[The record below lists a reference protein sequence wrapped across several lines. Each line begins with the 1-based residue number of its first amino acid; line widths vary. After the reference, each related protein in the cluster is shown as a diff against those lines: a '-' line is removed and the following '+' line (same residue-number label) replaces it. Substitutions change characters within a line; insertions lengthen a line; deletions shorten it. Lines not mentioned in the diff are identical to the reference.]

1 MEQGVQTDCI
11 YCTEVYPELRG
22 KCPVCGTGG
31 PTFMPAQM
39 MDRESSMR
47 AVLDQLFSLAE
58 GEQGICENDDK
69 SAGMAYRRELIG
81 VLKSMAIYNFE
92 LKDAILAR
100 VRDLDRE
107 FDIDPEKGE
116 Y

>member
-1 MEQGVQTDCI
+1 MEQGVQTDCL

-22 KCPVCGTGG
+22 RCPVCGNGG
-31 PTFMPAQM
+31 PTFTPAQM

-58 GEQGICENDDK
+58 GEQRIRENDDK
-69 SAGMAYRRELIG
+69 SVGIAYRRELIG
-81 VLKSMAIYNFE
+81 VLKSMAIYDFE
-92 LKDAILAR
+92 LKDAIVAR
-100 VRDLDRE
+100 IHDLDRE
-107 FDIDPEKGE
+107 FDIDPEKDE